1 MKRSH
6 ARTAT
11 RTVGKQAEGNRRP
24 TGMTRRALLL
34 AGAAGLAGTALGA
47 TGLRRFGVPAMAAA
61 KPKQLNIGVV
71 SGGEILGLKA
81 IAPMWDKETGVHL
94 NLVQYPYPSLYEKLT
109 TAFQANA
116 ATFDIVML
124 DDPWMP
130 KFGSEGWLAPLDAAP
145 FNLKR
150 DPDIFPVVYDLGSW
164 PPPSG
169 PIPPGESGKE
179 RHVYAITLV
188 GNVEVFMYRRD
199 LVPQAPRT
207 WDQVLT
213 NAKRLH
219 KPTKQ
224 FYGFTMRGAKG
235 NPVISE
241 WSPILRAF
249 GGNIFDDQWNVVLK
263 SPETLSGLKFFT
275 GALKAVSEPGADA
288 TDAADR
294 SRLMATGH
302 AALGEVWPAEASD
315 SVENPKVSSVRGK
328 VAYTV
333 VPAGPAGKHTPLMG
347 NWLLGIPKA
356 AREKDWAY
364 RFITWATSAKVQKPY
379 AAAGGIPFRQTILT
393 DAALNNR
400 YPFFK
405 AMAAALAAP
414 PFWRPRT
421 PEWSAVETIL
431 GTHVNAALA
440 GTETVDVAV
449 DKASGEIRQHM
460 KEAGYIK

>member
-1 MKRSH
+1 MRTPYARSV
-6 ARTAT
+6 RN
-11 RTVGKQAEGNRRP
+11 RVKGGK
-24 TGMTRRALLL
+24 MTRRTLL
-34 AGAAGLAGTALGA
+34 AGAAGIAGAAAAG
-47 TGLRRFGVPAMAAA
+47 GLRPFGAPAIAAA
-61 KPKQLNIGVV
+61 KPARLNIGVV
-71 SGGEILGLKA
+71 SGGEILGLRA
-81 IAPMWDKETGVHL
+81 IAPMWNKETGVRL
-94 NLVQYPYPSLYEKLT
+94 NLIEYPYASLYEKMT

-116 ATFDIVML
+116 STFDIVML

-169 PIPPGESGKE
+169 PVPPGEGGKE
-179 RHVYAITLV
+179 RHIYAITLV
-188 GNVEVFMYRRD
+188 GNVEIFMYRRD
-199 LVPQAPRT
+199 LISQVPQT
-207 WDQVLT
+207 WDQVLAE
-213 NAKRLH
+213 AKRLH
-219 KPTKQ
+219 NPAKH

-241 WSPILRAF
+241 WSPILRAY
-249 GGNIFDDQWNVVLK
+249 GANIFDDHWNVVLK
-263 SPETLSGLKFFT
+263 SPETLAALKFFT
-275 GALKAVSEPGADA
+275 GPLKAVSEPGADA

-302 AALGEVWPAEASD
+302 AALGETWPAEASD
-315 SVENPKVSSVRGK
+315 SVENPKVSSVIGK

-356 AREKDWAY
+356 AKEKDWAY
-364 RFITWATSAKVQKPY
+364 RFITWATSAKVQHPY
-379 AAAGGIPFRQTILT
+379 AAAGGIPFRQSILT
-393 DAALNNR
+393 DAGLNKR

-405 AMAAALAAP
+405 AMADSLAAP

-440 GTETVDVAV
+440 GTETAEVAV
-449 DKASGEIRQHM
+449 DKAAGQITQHM
-460 KEAGYIK
+460 KETGYIK

>member
-1 MKRSH
+1 MKRLH

-11 RTVGKQAEGNRRP
+11 KTDVKQTHGNGRPVGI
-24 TGMTRRALLL
+24 TRRALLL
-34 AGAAGLAGTALGA
+34 AGATGFAGTALGA
-47 TGLRRFGVPAMAAA
+47 TGLRRFGVPALAAA

-94 NLVQYPYPSLYEKLT
+94 NLVAYPYPSLYEKLT

-164 PPPSG
+164 PPTSG
-169 PIPPGESGKE
+169 PVPPGESGKA
-179 RHVYAITLV
+179 RHLYAVTLV
-188 GNVEVFMYRRD
+188 GNVEIFMYRRD
-199 LVPQAPRT
+199 LVTRLPQT
-207 WDQVLT
+207 WDQVLE

-219 KPTKQ
+219 NPAKQ

-249 GGNIFDDQWNVVLK
+249 GGDIFDDQWNVVLK
-263 SPETLSGLKFFT
+263 SPETLNALKFFT

-315 SVENPKVSSVRGK
+315 SVENPKVSSVIGK

-333 VPAGPAGKHTPLMG
+333 VPAHSGKHTPLMG

-356 AREKDWAY
+356 AKEKEWAY

-379 AAAGGIPFRQTILT
+379 AAAGGIPFRQSVLT
-393 DAALNNR
+393 DAALNKR

-405 AMAAALAAP
+405 AMAASLAAP

-440 GTETVDVAV
+440 GTETPEVAV
-449 DKASGEIRQHM
+449 DKASSEISQHM

>member
-1 MKRSH
+1 MKRSY
-6 ARTAT
+6 ARTVARTLGKPSKGT
-11 RTVGKQAEGNRRP
+11 RPA
-24 TGMTRRALLL
+24 GMTRRALLL
-34 AGAAGLAGTALGA
+34 TGAAGLAGATLDTA
-47 TGLRRFGVPAMAAA
+47 GLWRFGVPAVAAA

-94 NLVQYPYPSLYEKLT
+94 NLVEYPYPSLYEKLT

-130 KFGSEGWLAPLDAAP
+130 KFGSEGWLTPLDAAP

-169 PIPPGESGKE
+169 PVPPGESGKG
-179 RHVYAITLV
+179 RHLYAVTLV
-188 GNVEVFMYRRD
+188 GNVEIFMYRRD
-199 LVPQAPRT
+199 LVSRAPQT
-207 WDQVLT
+207 WDQVLAD
-213 NAKRLH
+213 AKRLH
-219 KPTKQ
+219 NSAKQ

-263 SPETLSGLKFFT
+263 SPETLNALKFFT

-315 SVENPKVSSVRGK
+315 GVENPKVSSVIGK

-333 VPAGPAGKHTPLMG
+333 VPAGPSGKHTQLMG
-347 NWLLGIPKA
+347 NWLLDIPKA

-364 RFITWATSAKVQKPY
+364 RFITWARSAKVQKPY
-379 AAAGGIPFRQTILT
+379 AAAGGLPFRQSVLT
-393 DAALNNR
+393 DAALNQR

-405 AMAAALAAP
+405 AMAASLAAP

-440 GTETVDVAV
+440 GTETAEAAV
-449 DKASGEIRQHM
+449 DKARTEIQQHM

>member
-1 MKRSH
+1 
-6 ARTAT
+6 
-11 RTVGKQAEGNRRP
+11 
-24 TGMTRRALLL
+24 
-34 AGAAGLAGTALGA
+34 
-47 TGLRRFGVPAMAAA
+47 
-61 KPKQLNIGVV
+61 
-71 SGGEILGLKA
+71 
-81 IAPMWDKETGVHL
+81 MWDKETGVHL
-94 NLVQYPYPSLYEKLT
+94 NLVEYPYPSLYEKLT

-145 FNLKR
+145 FNLKH

-169 PIPPGESGKE
+169 PVPPGESGKA
-179 RHVYAITLV
+179 RHLYAVTLV
-188 GNVEVFMYRRD
+188 GNVEIFMYRRD
-199 LVPQAPRT
+199 LVTRPPQT
-207 WDQVLT
+207 WDQVLAD
-213 NAKRLH
+213 AKRLH
-219 KPTKQ
+219 NPGKQ

-263 SPETLSGLKFFT
+263 SPETLNALKFFT

-315 SVENPKVSSVRGK
+315 SVENPKVSSVIGK

-333 VPAGPAGKHTPLMG
+333 VPAHSGKHTPLMG
-347 NWLLGIPKA
+347 NWLLAIPKA
-356 AREKDWAY
+356 AKEKEWAY

-379 AAAGGIPFRQTILT
+379 AAAGGIPFRRSVLT
-393 DAALNNR
+393 DAALNKR

-405 AMAAALAAP
+405 AMAASLAAP

-440 GTETVDVAV
+440 GTEAPEVAV
-449 DKASGEIRQHM
+449 DKASSEITQHM